1 MDFPAASMCAL
12 DRRGKY
18 CAVYVS
24 WSFIELWDLTSI
36 PISMALL
43 PFPPSFGE
51 YLQPRNDFRWC
62 SQLVWSHDANEIIGI
77 FGNGNKLKRKG
88 PPTAQVV
95 STSRYIVVWDVTS
108 TTTARIFKI
117 PFGVS
122 TAIALPSHPSS
133 PRNQFYLLGTVE
145 TGTLIVFDSFEGT
158 CNQLLMTSPQCISS
172 YQMDANNSQPDGP
185 IVSDNL
191 TASNSDSNR
200 EMFVDIDR
208 MVRLEVIFSATS
220 DSNPNYDDRSGAH
233 SREELLAQWT
243 NSATNQPAS
252 ALLSR
257 CSCCCSHCNS
267 PLSHSLFYT
276 ENDPFSGL
284 ARTLHSI
291 SLSFSPAT
299 SSSSSLLISS
309 LRFQVLHSLALNWK
323 SGRVAHACM
332 DSISSRIALLA
343 AEDSRSLCLLRVN
356 AASGR
361 LEELPQSVG
370 VASFFIG
377 SVSGAGFL
385 CGSTSPAANRGSE
398 DVLVVAL
405 GECIPRLATTQYQHK
420 LLLWHSQLDKFLP
433 STGYSSRDRKG
444 MLPHCLSMPAGGL
457 QTLSFRPADSSLDP
471 THPPD
476 GGMLDNMAM
485 VFGVDKHG
493 GLWSL
498 QSQIQSDFP
507 GPMYPIGFR
516 LIQKVE
522 SYLEAEDEL
531 DTVRRSPMAADNDE
545 EVCAEKAGREAD
557 AAVDDAANATKKST
571 EDFISIS
578 LQSPGRQCGY
588 LQQWW
593 RRTRRRCSPHSSATS
608 WLFRP
613 RSSPA
618 TSSPSS
624 VESAASARRPSAQQR
639 IKSWLEPRWKEC
651 GRRPW
656 SRR

>member
-18 CAVYVS
+18 CVVYVS

-343 AEDSRSLCLLRVN
+343 AEDSRSLCLLRVD

-420 LLLWHSQLDKFLP
+420 LLLWHNQLDKFLP
-433 STGYSSRDRKG
+433 STGYNSRDRKG

-457 QTLSFRPADSSLDP
+457 QTLSFR
-471 THPPD
+471 
-476 GGMLDNMAM
+476 
-485 VFGVDKHG
+485 
-493 GLWSL
+493 
-498 QSQIQSDFP
+498 
-507 GPMYPIGFR
+507 
-516 LIQKVE
+516 
-522 SYLEAEDEL
+522 
-531 DTVRRSPMAADNDE
+531 
-545 EVCAEKAGREAD
+545 
-557 AAVDDAANATKKST
+557 
-571 EDFISIS
+571 
-578 LQSPGRQCGY
+578 RQLLG
-588 LQQWW
+588 
-593 RRTRRRCSPHSSATS
+593 PHS
-608 WLFRP
+608 
-613 RSSPA
+613 
-618 TSSPSS
+618 PS
-624 VESAASARRPSAQQR
+624 
-639 IKSWLEPRWKEC
+639 
-651 GRRPW
+651 
-656 SRR
+656 